1 MSGSLPVIVGRRLA
15 ALVATVIIAPT
26 VAYVVFGALAGTL
39 GESVPAGA
47 WDYVVRTFWHGDLG
61 ATGGFCQVQLRVN
74 GAGVVRG
81 ELALAT
87 AQWVLVHHDALTD
100 WVVSL
105 DQVVSV
111 RSGERSPALARGEVQ
126 RRLSWRYAW
135 AALHRDADEVHV
147 ILIDGSTLYGAP
159 TRVGKD
165 YVEIAGEIVPFAS
178 VVALRC
184 PR

>member
-1 MSGSLPVIVGRRLA
+1 MTWSERLA
-15 ALVATVIIAPT
+15 DLESDLLQQAEGADLADRDRLIDELAQERSAEVSWVDRCLGTTV
-26 VAYVVFGALAGTL
+26 
-39 GESVPAGA
+39 
-47 WDYVVRTFWHGDLG
+47 
-61 ATGGFCQVQLRVN
+61 QVRVN

-87 AQWVLVHHDALTD
+87 AQWILVHHDALTD

-105 DQVVSV
+105 DQVASV
-111 RSGERSPALARGEVQ
+111 RSDERSPALARGEVQ